1 MVCFC
6 FGLRFDHKNGF
17 SWLEFERFVHSY
29 VLPSAPWLYGVLK
42 DGVFQH
48 LDQDVNKEQSLSTK
62 KKIDPYKISATLNAH
77 DAPPPQNK
85 QEQQHGERALKFR
98 ESSKGLLEI
107 SVISLASQAGNRNSG
122 AEQGATN
129 VTGGTAFAA
138 HLRPLLN
145 RTLQRVSKKTKA
157 KSLDGAG
164 IVSWNTKITFTD
176 TGEGTEA
183 ARKNWAYGIDFELR
197 VGETVC
203 GGCFIDMYSLL
214 DSGQFGVQVPVRS
227 ARKSDRVSWGGGFI
241 GKIRISAAHIDRNR
255 IEERESKRADQKRK
269 DEKRRELEAMDDD
282 LY

>member
-1 MVCFC
+1 M
-6 FGLRFDHKNGF
+6 
-17 SWLEFERFVHSY
+17 HSY

-42 DGVFQH
+42 DGVFQY
-48 LDQDVNKEQSLSTK
+48 LDQDVNKEQTVIKK
-62 KKIDPYKISATLNAH
+62 KKIDPYKTSATSNAH
-77 DAPPPQNK
+77 DAPPQDK

-107 SVISLASQAGNRNSG
+107 SVISLASQVGNSNSG
-122 AEQGATN
+122 TEQGATS

-145 RTLQRVSKKTKA
+145 RTLQRVSRKTKA

-183 ARKNWAYGIDFELR
+183 AQKNWAYGIDLELR

-241 GKIRISAAHIDRNR
+241 GKIRISAVHIDRNR
-255 IEERESKRADQKRK
+255 IEEREGKRADQKRK
-269 DEKRRELEAMDDD
+269 EERRRELEAMDDD